1 MNESL
6 PKAKRRRLTRDNL
19 SEKYSDTE
27 IRIAQRRQRQ
37 ILQQYKN
44 KRKQIS
50 NTSIVNN
57 KRKRKRDLKLQENTM
72 KKQRSNHSKRRS
84 RPISMA
90 PEAQYLT
97 GSNILIGFNFTRFT
111 NH

>member
-1 MNESL
+1 MNEPL

-37 ILQQYKN
+37 ILKQYKN

-50 NTSIVNN
+50 NNSIVDN
-57 KRKRKRDLKLQENTM
+57 KRQRKRDLKLQDNTM
-72 KKQRSNHSKRRS
+72 KIQISNYKKYDNIFLLQFEFKRL
-84 RPISMA
+84 P
-90 PEAQYLT
+90 
-97 GSNILIGFNFTRFT
+97 
-111 NH
+111 